1 MNGLLVIDKPV
12 GPTSHDV
19 VARVRRALGERRVGH
34 TGTLDPA
41 ASGVLLLVLGRATR
55 LARFLSGQD
64 KTYRAT
70 IRLGVDTDSHDS
82 AGIAVGPRYE
92 GRWPDRETIERAL
105 DAFRGTYAQ
114 QPPAYSAKKI
124 GGQRSYRLARRAT
137 PRTPPGPPNPPGP
150 PGPPA
155 LPDPPGPPDPPG
167 LPGPAALPAP
177 VTVTVRELQLLDAQD
192 DVVTLHIEC
201 SAGFYVRALAHA
213 LGRRLGTGAHLSTL
227 ERIASGR
234 LELAD
239 AIALDRV
246 EADPAAAASAVV
258 PPARM
263 LPELPAC
270 RLTHDGAR
278 RVVHGQD
285 VRPVDI
291 DGPPAAAGV
300 RLVRLLGPDGDLVA
314 VGEPS
319 GTTGLLH
326 PLVVL
331 V

>member
-41 ASGVLLLVLGRATR
+41 ASGMLLLVLGRATR

-70 IRLGVDTDSHDS
+70 IRLGIDTDSHDS
-82 AGIAVGPRYE
+82 TGIAVGPRYE

-137 PRTPPGPPNPPGP
+137 PRTPPG
-150 PGPPA
+150 
-155 LPDPPGPPDPPG
+155 LPDPPGLPALPDPPG

-177 VTVTVRELQLLDAQD
+177 VTVTVRELRLLDARD

-213 LGRRLGTGAHLSTL
+213 LGRRLGTGAHLSAL

-234 LELAD
+234 LALAD
-239 AIALDRV
+239 AISLDRV

-291 DGPPAAAGV
+291 NGPPAAAGV

-319 GTTGLLH
+319 EATGLLH